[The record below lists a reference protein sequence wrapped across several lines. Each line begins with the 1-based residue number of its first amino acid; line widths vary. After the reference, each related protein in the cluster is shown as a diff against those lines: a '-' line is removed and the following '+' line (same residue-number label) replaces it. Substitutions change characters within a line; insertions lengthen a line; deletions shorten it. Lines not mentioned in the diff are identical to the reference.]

1 MSTYGLKDASNITFV
16 KRGTT
21 TPVLYIDYA
30 NQTNTQWQS
39 NRVYAKK
46 KGTQAIAWDS
56 ARTGKLTIQTEMFD
70 LRLLAMMAGDDDLHK
85 GTNTIFKRK
94 VFQLRGDRL
103 IDLGAKPVEGSVS
116 VFRVDDKDKREHITE
131 IPMLVSGDAS
141 SVPQMVT
148 DVAVSA
154 KDTTATITW
163 SSTANATSYVVYR
176 NGVATGYPVGT
187 SFNDSNLTPETE
199 YKYTVVAKNEAG
211 QSVQSAEVVITTATS
226 GTKEAG
232 AAVKATEDAIKK
244 AQENASGANL
254 NGLYFKMTDGGNGIQ
269 LSGEAVVGAAYAV
282 YYVVKQDG
290 VSSYTINALKFATN
304 YEIYADAVI
313 RSQDGEDKFA
323 QIHFTNVK
331 PAANVTFNQNS
342 EQVTSLSLEF
352 DLLADENNDQ
362 AIYEY
367 IE

>member
-21 TPVLYIDYA
+21 TPVLYINYA

-46 KGTQAIAWDS
+46 KGTQAIAWDA
-56 ARTGKLTIQTEMFD
+56 ARTGKLTIQTEEFD
-70 LRLLAMMAGDDDLHK
+70 LRLLALMAGDDDLHK

-94 VFQLRGDRL
+94 VFQLRGDRMISL
-103 IDLGAKPVEGSVS
+103 DTKPIEGSVS
-116 VFRVDDKDKREHITE
+116 VFRVDDTDKREHITE
-131 IPMLVSGDAS
+131 IPTLVSGDGS

-163 SSTANATSYVVYR
+163 STTSNATNYVVYR
-176 NGVATGYPVGT
+176 NGVAVGYPVTT

-199 YKYTVVAKNEAG
+199 YKYTVVAKNAAG
-211 QSVQSAEVVITTATS
+211 QSVQSAEVVITTSAQ
-226 GTKEAG
+226 GTEDEG
-232 AAVKATEDAIKK
+232 AAVKATEEAIKK
-244 AQENASGANL
+244 AEDNAKGANL

-269 LSGEAVVGAAYAV
+269 LSDEAVVGASYAV
-282 YYVVKQDG
+282 YYMAKQDG

-304 YEIYADAVI
+304 YEIFADSVI
-313 RSQDGEDKFA
+313 RSETGEDKFA

-331 PAANVTFNQNS
+331 PASNVTFNQNS

-352 DLLADENNDQ
+352 DLLADENMDQ
-362 AIYEY
+362 AIYKY

>member
-94 VFQLRGDRL
+94 VFQLQGDRL
-103 IDLGAKPVEGSVS
+103 IDLGVKPVEGSVS

-131 IPMLVSGDAS
+131 IPMLVSGDAG

-176 NGVATGYPVGT
+176 NGVAIGYPAGT
-187 SFNDSNLTPETE
+187 SFNDSNLTPETK
-199 YKYTVVAKNEAG
+199 YTYTVVAKNGAG

-226 GTKEAG
+226 GTHAAG
-232 AAVKATEDAIKK
+232 VAVKATREAIQK
-244 AQENASGANL
+244 AQENASGASL
-254 NGLYFKMTDGGNGIQ
+254 NGLYFKMTQGGNGIQ
-269 LSGEAVVGAAYAV
+269 LSDEAVVGAAYAV

-313 RSQDGEDKFA
+313 RSRDGEDKFA